1 MRSVVDLL
9 VISNFDLA
17 KFGCPHCG
25 SADGGTFII
34 NGTCSIW
41 ICADCCE
48 DCAVVGKSVE
58 EIYQFTLR
66 DTDVKDLI
74 GNHPYQES
82 DCQINS
88 FALRMN
94 NLPVN

>member
-1 MRSVVDLL
+1 MDLLL
-9 VISNFDLA
+9 VISNFDLT

-25 SADGGTFII
+25 SVDVGVFII

-41 ICADCCE
+41 VCASCCE

-58 EIYQFTLR
+58 EVSQFTLR
-66 DTDVKDLI
+66 DTYIKDLI
-74 GNHPYQES
+74 GKHPYKDS

-88 FALRMN
+88 FSLRMN
-94 NLPVN
+94 NLQVN